1 MVEERIDL
9 KAEEDEAVEDSATPT
24 ADATPTITEA
34 TDVQEDAISDA
45 PVAAPEAV
53 RKTARKSTATTKKAA
68 SKRASKPKATASK
81 QRKPTARSVEPK
93 PSPPVYTFD
102 ELKEQGRQAKSELV
116 SAIIEPALE
125 AAGSLS
131 QTVRDTIGGAL
142 AGLLSRKRK

>member
-9 KAEEDEAVEDSATPT
+9 KAEEGAAVEDSATPT
-24 ADATPTITEA
+24 ADATPTVTEA

-53 RKTARKSTATTKKAA
+53 RKTARKSTATKKAA

-81 QRKPTARSVEPK
+81 QRKPTARSVKPEPA
-93 PSPPVYTFD
+93 PPVYTFG